1 MAQSVRGLPNPT
13 PEAVKLWLKRVKRSD
28 LHDVGWITIN
38 KQFHGLARS
47 VRPFINQQY
56 DTPEE
61 REAAFDGLTLA
72 LMAMTHFC
80 DIEQLEALFREKIKS
95 TKKEGSPPHRRPHAD
110 EIPGSRQKKD

>member
-1 MAQSVRGLPNPT
+1 MRGLPNPT

-28 LHDVGWITIN
+28 LHDVGWITVN
-38 KQFHGLARS
+38 KRFHGLTRS

-72 LMAMTHFC
+72 LMTLAHFE
-80 DIEQLEALFREKIKS
+80 DIEQLQDLFDASKAE
-95 TKKEGSPPHRRPHAD
+95 TTQQQKELRA
-110 EIPGSRQKKD
+110 EVSRQPRPEAKDRPK